1 MIKIKLIKC
10 CKIQPIG
17 VLLKKKRGVE
27 LWELLNLLV
36 NIAVG
41 QEKLHQ
47 IQDLP
52 VLDVEQDILLVQME
66 EFAKNFDQRNRV

>member
-1 MIKIKLIKC
+1 MLKNTTNRSIIKE
-10 CKIQPIG
+10 
-17 VLLKKKRGVE
+17 KRGVE

>member
-1 MIKIKLIKC
+1 MIKE
-10 CKIQPIG
+10 
-17 VLLKKKRGVE
+17 KRGVE

-66 EFAKNFDQRNRV
+66 EFAKNFDQRNKV

>member
-1 MIKIKLIKC
+1 MIKE
-10 CKIQPIG
+10 
-17 VLLKKKRGVE
+17 KRGVE

>member
-1 MIKIKLIKC
+1 MIKE
-10 CKIQPIG
+10 
-17 VLLKKKRGVE
+17 KRGVE

-52 VLDVEQDILLVQME
+52 VLDVEQDILLVQMG

>member
-1 MIKIKLIKC
+1 MIKE
-10 CKIQPIG
+10 
-17 VLLKKKRGVE
+17 KRGVE
-27 LWELLNLLV
+27 LWEFLNLLV